1 VIRNLLLLGLSFWF
15 LAVLGAAPAG
25 AQQSARIPRVAV
37 LLAAIPAQSPDAQ
50 QFRQGLRELGYAEGR
65 DVIVEWRSADGD
77 YARLSSLLAETVDSK
92 PDVIVVEGTAAAVKV
107 KQAGLS
113 IPVVLTVVGDPLASG
128 LVPSLVRPG
137 GTITGLSM
145 MASEISTKRLQLL
158 KEAMPAVKR
167 VAVLWDASIPWHERA
182 LVDLTRAAGNLGIQL
197 TPVRVKSAEGFP
209 AALSEARRAR
219 VQALYMLDSALLGSH
234 SVELL
239 RLADGA
245 RLPVA
250 CGRRKWA
257 EEGAVLSYSADFG
270 DMFRRAASYV
280 DRILKGAK
288 PGDLPVEQP
297 TKFQLVLNLK
307 AARALGLKIPESVLA
322 QADEVIR

>member
-1 VIRNLLLLGLSFWF
+1 MRNLLLLGASVCV
-15 LAVLGAAPAG
+15 LAVLGAAPAS
-25 AQQSARIPRVAV
+25 AQQSASIPRVAV
-37 LLAAIPAQSPDAQ
+37 LLAAFSVQGAEAQ
-50 QFRQGLRELGYAEGR
+50 QFRQGLRELGYVEGR

-77 YARLSSLLAETVDSK
+77 YARLDSRLAETIDSK
-92 PDVIVVEGTAAAVKV
+92 PDVIVVEGTVAAVKV
-107 KQAGLS
+107 KQASLS
-113 IPVVLTVVGDPLASG
+113 VPVVLTVVGDPLASG

-137 GTITGLSM
+137 GTITGMSM

-158 KEAMPAVKR
+158 KEAMPGLRR
-167 VAVLWDASIPWHERA
+167 VAVLWDASIPWHEGA

-197 TPVRVKSAEGFP
+197 TRLRVKSPAEF
-209 AALSEARRAR
+209 AAAFSEARRAR
-219 VQALYMLDSALLGSH
+219 AQALYMLDSALLGSH

-239 RLADGA
+239 RLADRA

-250 CGRRKWA
+250 CGRSKWA
-257 EEGAVLSYSADFG
+257 EQGAVLSYSADFG

-307 AARALGLKIPESVLA
+307 AARALGLKIPESVVA